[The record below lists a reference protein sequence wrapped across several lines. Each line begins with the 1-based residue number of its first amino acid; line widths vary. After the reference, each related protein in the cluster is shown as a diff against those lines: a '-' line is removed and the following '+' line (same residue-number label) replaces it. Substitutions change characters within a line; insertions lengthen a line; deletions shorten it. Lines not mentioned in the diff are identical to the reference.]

1 MHPIPHPYIYMIWT
15 AMHVPSITLPAFEG
29 SNGMPIGAQLIARWS
44 DDRRLFAAARW
55 VYRVLT

>member
-1 MHPIPHPYIYMIWT
+1 MIWT